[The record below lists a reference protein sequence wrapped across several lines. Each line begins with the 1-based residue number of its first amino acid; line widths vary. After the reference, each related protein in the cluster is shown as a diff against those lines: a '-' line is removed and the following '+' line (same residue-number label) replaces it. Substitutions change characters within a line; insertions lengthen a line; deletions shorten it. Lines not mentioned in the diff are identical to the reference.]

1 MKPIRLAGASLVALC
16 IASTAQAA
24 VTPEE
29 VWANWQA
36 LAERWDQQ
44 MTAERTERQGDSL
57 IVSGVKLV
65 QDKEGSHVEGTIE
78 RITLTDQGDGT
89 VLVTGSERFPMTVV
103 STPPAVEGE
112 PEPEPVT
119 LQVVQ
124 TSDNMRIIASG
135 DPGNIRNDL
144 TADRIGMTVTDVK
157 TQDGSPVPMTMTMTM
172 RALEGYWEGLE
183 RMDSVTRAAGV
194 DMMFKFVDDT
204 QRMSL
209 ETRLQDVSITAA
221 GESNAAQSVGFLGQ
235 VGFAYV
241 TSTYRMDMAGPKTL
255 LAEGETGAGTTNI
268 DLRAE
273 DMTVDTDVENSTM
286 RLGGTQ
292 VPFPMDLRMAGAR
305 QSVTAP
311 LQASQAENAPFH
323 MMLDLRD
330 VTASDETWKQVD
342 PKGALPRD
350 PAQLS
355 LSLRGTGAEPPVV
368 TLENLRVL
376 AAGAELTG
384 QGQMTPTPDAAG
396 PTAGLGR
403 GRVDLTL
410 RGGNGLIDRLVAGGI
425 LPAEQEMAARM
436 SLGAF
441 GRAVPGQEDTITSA
455 IQFGNGLSVNG
466 IPLQ

>member
-16 IASTAQAA
+16 IASAATAA

-29 VWANWQA
+29 VWDNWQA
-36 LAERWDQQ
+36 LAKSWDQQ
-44 MTAERTERQGDSL
+44 MTADRTERQGDSL
-57 IVSGVKLV
+57 IVSGVKVV
-65 QDKEGSHVEGTIE
+65 QDKEGNHLAGTID
-78 RITLTDQGDGT
+78 RITLADQGDGT
-89 VLVTGSERFPMTVV
+89 VLVTMSERFPMTVV

-112 PEPEPVT
+112 PAPESVT
-119 LQVVQ
+119 SQVVQ
-124 TSDNMRIIASG
+124 SQENLRVIASG
-135 DPGNIRNDL
+135 DPSNIRNDL
-144 TADRIGMTVTDVK
+144 TADRVVVAMNDVK
-157 TQDGSPVPMTMTMTM
+157 KSDGTAIPMTMTVTM
-172 RALEGYWEGLE
+172 QGLEGYWEGNE
-183 RMDSVTRAAGV
+183 EVDSVTRASDV
-194 DMMFKFVDDT
+194 DMMVKFSDPEQRASFDT
-204 QRMSL
+204 KM
-209 ETRLQDVSITAA
+209 QDVAITLAGKTNVAPQSI
-221 GESNAAQSVGFLGQ
+221 GFLGQ
-235 VGFAYV
+235 IGFAYV
-241 TSTYRMDMAGPKTL
+241 TSTYRLDMAGPKTL

-268 DLRAE
+268 DLRGE
-273 DMTVDTDVENSTM
+273 DMTSDSDVENATL
-286 RLGGTQ
+286 RLSGTQ
-292 VPFPMDLRMAGAR
+292 MPFPMDLQMAGAR
-305 QSVTAP
+305 QSVTLP
-311 LQASQAENAPFH
+311 TQPERTGPFS

-330 VTASDETWKQVD
+330 VTASDETWKQFD

-355 LSLRGTGAEPPVV
+355 LSLHGTEGETPVV

-384 QGQMTPTPDAAG
+384 QGQMTPTPDAVG

-410 RGGNGLIDRLVAGGI
+410 RGGNGLLDRLVAGGI